1 MQIFRNIPKNWI
13 VFNEK
18 CTQTISV
25 LIPLGLIVAA
35 SATDAAIYKE
45 MFWSGMTKLIILNEE
60 IKNVWFKMYNYF
72 ENMVE
77 ENIQK
82 KWMKQEIISL
92 KK

>member
-1 MQIFRNIPKNWI
+1 
-13 VFNEK
+13 
-18 CTQTISV
+18 
-25 LIPLGLIVAA
+25 
-35 SATDAAIYKE
+35 